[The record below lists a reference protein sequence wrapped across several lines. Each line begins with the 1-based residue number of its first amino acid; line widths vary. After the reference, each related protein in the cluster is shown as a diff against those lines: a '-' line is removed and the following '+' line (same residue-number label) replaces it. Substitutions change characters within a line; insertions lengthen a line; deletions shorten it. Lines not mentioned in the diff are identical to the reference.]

1 MKKTFTFHPY
11 LFAIFP
17 ILFLYSHNIGQL
29 SMISF
34 YEVLVLVAILLG
46 FTAIAVVILW
56 LIFRK
61 DSDKAGIV
69 VSIFLVLF
77 FSYGR
82 IYELVVGFK
91 IGNFIIGGHRYLL
104 AVWLII
110 FIVGT
115 FFTVR
120 TKINL
125 HNLISILNIIA
136 VILVLF
142 PLVNIGIYKFR
153 TRDIQ
158 QGIVTVQQ
166 EEETGIVKNSDKL
179 PDIYYIILDGYAGS
193 DSLEEFY
200 SYDNHEFIDFMTE
213 KGFL

>member
-17 ILFLYSHNIGQL
+17 ILFLYSHNIRQL
-29 SMISF
+29 SMVSF

-61 DSDKAGIV
+61 DSNKAGIV

-91 IGNFIIGGHRYLL
+91 IGNFIIG
-104 AVWLII
+104 
-110 FIVGT
+110 
-115 FFTVR
+115 
-120 TKINL
+120 
-125 HNLISILNIIA
+125 
-136 VILVLF
+136 
-142 PLVNIGIYKFR
+142 
-153 TRDIQ
+153 
-158 QGIVTVQQ
+158 
-166 EEETGIVKNSDKL
+166 
-179 PDIYYIILDGYAGS
+179 
-193 DSLEEFY
+193 
-200 SYDNHEFIDFMTE
+200 
-213 KGFL
+213 